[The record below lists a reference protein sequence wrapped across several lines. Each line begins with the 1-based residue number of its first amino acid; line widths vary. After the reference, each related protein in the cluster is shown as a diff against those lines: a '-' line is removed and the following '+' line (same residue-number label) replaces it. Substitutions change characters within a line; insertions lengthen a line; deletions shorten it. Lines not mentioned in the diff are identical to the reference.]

1 MAEDPARDVNRESAL
16 PKPRGSLGSI
26 EVPAP
31 TAWPMILAFGITLAF
46 AGIVLSPV
54 VTIIGTVLIGF
65 GSVGWFREVL
75 PLQHAEEVVLE
86 PEPPTVPATV
96 GVRRLRVGQGGHR
109 ASLPLEIYPYSAG
122 IKGGIAGGVV
132 MAAYSGIY
140 SYILHGSLWFTMN
153 LLAATALP
161 SLAHATPAEL
171 GMFNTQAFVAAIL
184 IHGFVSVLIGL
195 IYGLILPM
203 LPSYPILLGGI
214 AAPLLWSGLLHATLR
229 VISPVAD
236 AHIEWRW
243 FLLGQ
248 ILFGLTA
255 GIVVSRSER
264 IRTLQH
270 LTFAERSG
278 MEFGGMKD
286 GDTPR

>member
-1 MAEDPARDVNRESAL
+1 MAGDPARGDN
-16 PKPRGSLGSI
+16 RGSI
-26 EVPAP
+26 QVPAP
-31 TAWPMILAFGITLAF
+31 TPWPMILAFGITLAF
-46 AGIVLSPV
+46 AGIVTAPV
-54 VTIIGTVLIGF
+54 VTLAGIVLIAF

-75 PLQHAEEVVLE
+75 PVQHHEEVAIE
-86 PEPPTVPATV
+86 PEPPMVRSTV
-96 GVRRLRVGQGGHR
+96 GVGRLRVGQAGHR

-161 SLAHATPAEL
+161 SLAHASRAEL
-171 GMFNTQAFVAAIL
+171 GMFNAQAFIAAIL

-195 IYGLILPM
+195 LYGVLLPM
-203 LPSYPILLGGI
+203 LPSYPVLLGGV

-236 AHIEWRW
+236 KHIEWRW
-243 FLLGQ
+243 FIVGQ
-248 ILFGLTA
+248 VLFGLTA
-255 GIVVSRSER
+255 GIVVAQTER

-270 LTFAERSG
+270 MTFAERSG
-278 MEFGGMKD
+278 MEFTGMKD
-286 GDTPR
+286 SEDPR